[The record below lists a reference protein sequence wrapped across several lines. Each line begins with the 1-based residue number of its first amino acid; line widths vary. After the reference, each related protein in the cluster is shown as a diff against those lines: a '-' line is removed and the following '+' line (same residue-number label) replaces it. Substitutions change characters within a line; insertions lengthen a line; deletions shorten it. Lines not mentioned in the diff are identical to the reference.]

1 LNGLEG
7 INVLTG
13 QKVAIKILGKKLIKE
28 EGLYDKMK
36 REIRILKNQFMH
48 PNIVKV
54 YDFIDT
60 KADLYI
66 ICELLT
72 GGELFDYITEK
83 DKISEADCRKWFIQ
97 LISALDYVQTSNGIT
112 HRDLKPENLLFDDRM
127 NLKIIDFGLC
137 NHTKDGTTLFTGCG
151 SPNYAA
157 PEILMQCGYDGT
169 QVDVWSSG
177 IVLYAMATGKL
188 PFDDEFENTAA
199 LFTKI
204 K

>member
-1 LNGLEG
+1 MNGLEG

-83 DKISEADCRKWFIQ
+83 DKVSTFH
-97 LISALDYVQTSNGIT
+97 IT
-112 HRDLKPENLLFDDRM
+112 NFLTTYFLL
-127 NLKIIDFGLC
+127 C
-137 NHTKDGTTLFTGCG
+137 KDIR
-151 SPNYAA
+151 S
-157 PEILMQCGYDGT
+157 
-169 QVDVWSSG
+169 
-177 IVLYAMATGKL
+177 
-188 PFDDEFENTAA
+188 
-199 LFTKI
+199 
-204 K
+204 

>member
-1 LNGLEG
+1 MIGGNKHIGNYRILDNVMGEGAFGKVKKG

-66 ICELLT
+66 ICE
-72 GGELFDYITEK
+72 
-83 DKISEADCRKWFIQ
+83 R
-97 LISALDYVQTSNGIT
+97 
-112 HRDLKPENLLFDDRM
+112 
-127 NLKIIDFGLC
+127 
-137 NHTKDGTTLFTGCG
+137 
-151 SPNYAA
+151 
-157 PEILMQCGYDGT
+157 
-169 QVDVWSSG
+169 
-177 IVLYAMATGKL
+177 
-188 PFDDEFENTAA
+188 
-199 LFTKI
+199 
-204 K
+204 